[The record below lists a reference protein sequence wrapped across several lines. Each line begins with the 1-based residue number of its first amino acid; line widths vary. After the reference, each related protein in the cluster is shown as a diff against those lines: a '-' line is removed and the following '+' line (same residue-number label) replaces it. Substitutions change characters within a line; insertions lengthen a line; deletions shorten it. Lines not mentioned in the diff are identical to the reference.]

1 MKHAP
6 GEVPT
11 LGVVQSFLREDLA
24 LTMWLGVFAASARR
38 WRRVTLQLKTAMRQ
52 ISLIPVNAEIQG

>member
-11 LGVVQSFLREDLA
+11 LEVVQSFLREDLA
-24 LTMWLGVFAASARR
+24 LTMWLGVFAASALR